1 MSEKKH
7 TKKQTLELAQSLR
20 GNFIIGKALYIAA
33 QTLKKEENPPISDIK
48 DMEEIGEALFPVG
61 WTPTQIANE
70 HTDPFPNKPYLNK
83 MLKKNKKK

>member
-1 MSEKKH
+1 MSEKTH

-33 QTLKKEENPPISDIK
+33 QALKNEEHPPLSDIK

-61 WTPTQIANE
+61 WMPTNLE
-70 HTDPFPNKPYLNK
+70 HQNNGLFNYKPYLK
-83 MLKKNKKK
+83 KLLKKNKK